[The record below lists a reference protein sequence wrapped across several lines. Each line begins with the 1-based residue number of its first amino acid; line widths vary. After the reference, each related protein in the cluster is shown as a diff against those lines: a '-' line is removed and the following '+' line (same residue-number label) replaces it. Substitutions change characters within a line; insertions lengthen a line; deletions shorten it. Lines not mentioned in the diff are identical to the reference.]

1 MGEPWLLI
9 NLVVTSFSWMVTKTV
24 LGDEPL
30 VCSLK
35 EAPFKEAPLKVTPEP
50 MADEC
55 PTCKENIILVLSIVT
70 IRYPRKTRTKLCKA
84 ASK

>member
-35 EAPFKEAPLKVTPEP
+35 EAPLKVTPEP

-55 PTCKENIILVLSIVT
+55 PTCKENIILI
-70 IRYPRKTRTKLCKA
+70 CKVRVF
-84 ASK
+84 

>member
-30 VCSLK
+30 VCSPL
-35 EAPFKEAPLKVTPEP
+35 KEAPLKVTPEP

-55 PTCKENIILVLSIVT
+55 PTCKENIILN
-70 IRYPRKTRTKLCKA
+70 
-84 ASK
+84 

>member
-1 MGEPWLLI
+1 MLSRLSRLLIEVGEPWLLI

-35 EAPFKEAPLKVTPEP
+35 EAPLKVTPEP

-55 PTCKENIILVLSIVT
+55 PTCKKNIILI
-70 IRYPRKTRTKLCKA
+70 
-84 ASK
+84 SKYCDNQMSEKNKNEA

>member
-24 LGDEPL
+24 LGVEPL
-30 VCSLK
+30 VCSL
-35 EAPFKEAPLKVTPEP
+35 KEAPLKVTPEP

-55 PTCKENIILVLSIVT
+55 PTCKENIILTKGQLISESLFYVLNFPKN
-70 IRYPRKTRTKLCKA
+70 YEKFDKFLP
-84 ASK
+84 

>member
-1 MGEPWLLI
+1 MLI

-35 EAPFKEAPLKVTPEP
+35 EAPLKVTPEP

-55 PTCKENIILVLSIVT
+55 PTCKENIILSSIVT
-70 IRYPRKTRTKLCKA
+70 IRYSRKTRTKLDPKIR
-84 ASK
+84 K

>member
-1 MGEPWLLI
+1 MLSRLSRLLIEVGEPWLLI

-35 EAPFKEAPLKVTPEP
+35 EAPLKVTPEP

-55 PTCKENIILVLSIVT
+55 PTCKENIILISIVT
-70 IRYPRKTRTKLCKA
+70 IRCPRKNKNEA
-84 ASK
+84 